1 MPRVFW
7 REKKFGCFWTVS
19 GKGWCIN
26 CDVRVGAGRCGVVMI
41 VLQVVVVELRN
52 QGERMVVWRFWGGLT
67 GFDRGGLFK
76 TV

>member
-41 VLQVVVVELRN
+41 ALQVVVVVVVGNTR
-52 QGERMVVWRFWGGLT
+52 GEEGWFGGLGCLT
-67 GFDRGGLFK
+67 GI
-76 TV
+76 